1 MVMKSVATAIA
12 MVAVTTALVACG
24 KKAEAPV
31 KTSEQVKAEQDA
43 ATKATRENAVYGEQL
58 KALDKA
64 KETAAAAE
72 AAAKKTEDALKAAE
86 GKKE

>member
-1 MVMKSVATAIA
+1 MVNRLHVVVATVIA
-12 MVAVTTALVACG
+12 ATIALAGCG

-31 KTSEQVKAEQDA
+31 KTSEQIKAEQDA

-64 KETAAAAE
+64 KETAAAA
-72 AAAKKTEDALKAAE
+72 ADAAKKTEDALKEAE
-86 GKKE
+86 KQK